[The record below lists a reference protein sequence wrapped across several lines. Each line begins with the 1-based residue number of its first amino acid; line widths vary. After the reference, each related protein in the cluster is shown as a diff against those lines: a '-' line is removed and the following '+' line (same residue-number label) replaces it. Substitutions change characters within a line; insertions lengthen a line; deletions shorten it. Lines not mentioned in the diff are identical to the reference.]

1 MTDQPQ
7 PADLRQGIADALAD
21 ADGWVWAQGFDK
33 TRSPSYR
40 DYLRQ
45 ADAMIAVL
53 PDFGP
58 AYVRVGGFPAGSDR
72 AAFRGRLD
80 AAIDEVFT
88 RWEHGLGEQRPQDA
102 ICDAVLAVLSAP
114 ATTET
119 SR

>member
-33 TRSPSYR
+33 TRSPSYQ

-58 AYVRVGGFPAGSDR
+58 AYVRV
-72 AAFRGRLD
+72 AACHRRGPPSRRLSG
-80 AAIDEVFT
+80 
-88 RWEHGLGEQRPQDA
+88 R
-102 ICDAVLAVLSAP
+102 
-114 ATTET
+114 
-119 SR
+119 